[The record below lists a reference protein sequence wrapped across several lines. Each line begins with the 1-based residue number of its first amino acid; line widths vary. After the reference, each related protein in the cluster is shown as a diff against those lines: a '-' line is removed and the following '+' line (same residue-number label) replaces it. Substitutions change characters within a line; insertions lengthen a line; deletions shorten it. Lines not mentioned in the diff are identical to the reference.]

1 MIYRQRVKLSWQDLY
16 KVRVKTSNTLTNS
29 LIFENL
35 FPGFS
40 DVTFAIS
47 SFRSWLIF
55 QSLTFCPLTIRQN
68 SIGKY
73 SVSPTCKHGR
83 WGYLVSRNHSAKIV
97 CLEIIMNYWY
107 QTLPQTFIV
116 SYWYGW
122 AISSVIVRKFMLGQ
136 VEHLI
141 DDILLDV
148 FLSSATTD
156 KITENKVLFLFT
168 VIPPYQFQLLKCI

>member
-1 MIYRQRVKLSWQDLY
+1 MLAQKSPVPFWKKVFAWVIYRQRVKLSWQDLY

-73 SVSPTCKHGR
+73 SVSPMYKHGR
-83 WGYLVSRNHSAKIV
+83 WGYLVSRNYSAKTVMCKNHYELLISELAQTYIV
-97 CLEIIMNYWY
+97 
-107 QTLPQTFIV
+107 F
-116 SYWYGW
+116 YWYGW
-122 AISSVIVRKFMLGQ
+122 AISSVIVRKFMLVQ
-136 VEHLI
+136 VEHL
-141 DDILLDV
+141 
-148 FLSSATTD
+148 TD
-156 KITENKVLFLFT
+156 TFYFIECISLFSK
-168 VIPPYQFQLLKCI
+168 YW